1 MSDLQDGVLKPL
13 PGPLPEGERV
23 LWQRSPSWQAY
34 SKRVF
39 HVSKFALYFLIVI
52 TWVAVSRS
60 VSGGVASGLS
70 SLIWTVPLALIVVGM
85 LGLMGWLYA
94 RTTVY
99 TMTSKRLII
108 QSGLAFTTAV
118 NLPFSKL
125 DKADLRTFSDGT
137 GDIELAMSGPRLLYS
152 MVWPN
157 TRLLK
162 LKRPAPVLWGL
173 PEPSRVADLL
183 SDALSADNQPGETPA
198 ENRNEALQ
206 DAAAS

>member
-1 MSDLQDGVLKPL
+1 LSDFQDGVLKPL

-39 HVSKFALYFLIVI
+39 HVSKFVLYFLVVI

-60 VSGGVASGLS
+60 LSGGMSSGLN

-85 LGLMGWLYA
+85 LSLMGWMYA

-125 DKADLRTFSDGT
+125 DKADLKTFADGT
-137 GDIELAMSGPRLLYS
+137 GDIELSMSGTRMLYS
-152 MVWPN
+152 MIWPN
-157 TRLLK
+157 ARLLK
-162 LKRPAPVLWGL
+162 LKRPAPMLWAL
-173 PEPSRVADLL
+173 PEPNRVAELL
-183 SDALSADNQPGETPA
+183 SNALAADNQPGESPA
-198 ENRNEALQ
+198 ENRVEALR